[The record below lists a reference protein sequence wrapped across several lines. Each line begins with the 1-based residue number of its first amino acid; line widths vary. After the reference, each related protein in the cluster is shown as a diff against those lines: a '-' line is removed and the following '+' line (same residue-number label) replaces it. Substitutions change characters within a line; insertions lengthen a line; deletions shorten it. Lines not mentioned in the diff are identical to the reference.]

1 MSQYDL
7 SRPVV
12 ARVREAADIVAVIS
26 EVISLK
32 KAGRNHLGLCPFHGE
47 KTPSFSVS
55 REKGTYYCF
64 GCKKG
69 GDVIDFVMELERLT
83 FPEAVERLAGRFGV
97 VLPLAS
103 TESRQR
109 HDEAT
114 QLTDVVEAAQG
125 FFVRRLTEDRPRAFL
140 ERRGITLEYAASFGL
155 GYAPAEWRALHDTL
169 HRRFAEKLLVAAGVA
184 VEGDQGRVWD
194 RFRDRVTIPIRSS
207 RGALIAFGG
216 RALGDEMPKYLNSP
230 ETPLFAKS
238 QVLFA
243 QDRAQRA
250 FAKSDRAIVVEGYFD
265 CLALHQAGIEDVVAT
280 LGTALSEH
288 HARELARKV
297 PRVVVCYD
305 GDDAGRKAAVGA
317 LRTLLAANL
326 DVSVVLL
333 PDGQDPDDIVRRR
346 GRDGF
351 VATVD
356 AALTPAEFLLGE
368 LGATRDERRRN
379 LSQALAVL
387 NACPDA
393 VRRSLLKESLAY
405 ATGLSL
411 EELGESETPRI
422 AIAGGS
428 DGTAAL
434 PPPGEAAILR
444 ALLVDLDPAQRL
456 ILLNDLPVE
465 VIDHPVARTIL
476 AALRQR
482 ADRGEPLEI
491 SGLTSDIEDRE
502 VRRVLAALE
511 HEVPR
516 TGEDHLKLRELW
528 LKQKKTRL
536 LALNQEIQQAEKQ
549 GNSSQ
554 LPRLLAEKQRLL
566 RSPSEASPSEEKA
579 SARKPGR
586 RNPSD

>member
-7 SRPVV
+7 SRPVL
-12 ARVREAADIVAVIS
+12 ARVRDAADIVSVVS

-69 GDVIDFVMELERLT
+69 GDVIDFVMELERLS

-103 TESRQR
+103 PESRQR
-109 HDEAT
+109 HDEQT
-114 QLTDVVEAAQG
+114 QLTEVVEAAQG
-125 FFVRRLTEDRPRAFL
+125 FFVKRLGEDRPRAFL
-140 ERRGITLEYAASFGL
+140 ERRGITMEFASAFGL
-155 GYAPAEWRALHDTL
+155 GYAPAEWRALHETL
-169 HRRFAEKLLVAAGVA
+169 HRRFAERLLIAAGVA

-194 RFRDRVTIPIRSS
+194 RFRDRVTIPIRSA
-207 RGALIAFGG
+207 RGALVAFGG
-216 RALGDEMPKYLNSP
+216 RTIGDELPKYLNSP

-238 QVLFA
+238 HLLFA

-250 FAKSDRAIVVEGYFD
+250 FVKSDRAIVVEGYFD

-305 GDDAGRKAAVGA
+305 GDSAGRKAAVAA
-317 LRTLLAANL
+317 LRTLLAANV
-326 DVSVVLL
+326 DATVVLL
-333 PDGQDPDDIVRRR
+333 PDGQDPDDIVRRQ

-351 VATVD
+351 VAVLD
-356 AALTPAEFLLGE
+356 AALTPVEFLLGE
-368 LGATRDERRRN
+368 IGSTREERRRN
-379 LSQALAVL
+379 LGVALAVL

-393 VRRSLLKESLAY
+393 VRRSLLKENLAY
-405 ATGLSL
+405 ATGIRL
-411 EELGESETPRI
+411 EELGESEALRV
-422 AIAGGS
+422 AFAGSG
-428 DGTAAL
+428 DPAAAM

-444 ALLVDLDPAQRL
+444 ALLVDLEPAQRL

-465 VIDHPVARTIL
+465 VIDHPVARAIL
-476 AALRQR
+476 AAMQER
-482 ADRGEPLEI
+482 AARGEPLEI

-516 TGEDHLKLRELW
+516 TGEEHLKLRELW
-528 LKQKKTRL
+528 EKHRQRKLA
-536 LALNQEIQQAEKQ
+536 ALNQEIQRAEKQ
-549 GNSSQ
+549 GRTSQ
-554 LPRLLAEKQRLL
+554 LAQLLSEKQALL
-566 RSPSEASPSEEKA
+566 
-579 SARKPGR
+579 RKPGVL
-586 RNPSD
+586 

>member
-7 SRPVV
+7 SRPVL
-12 ARVREAADIVAVIS
+12 ARVRDAADIVSVVS

-69 GDVIDFVMELERLT
+69 GDVIDFVMELERLS

-103 TESRQR
+103 PESRQR
-109 HDEAT
+109 HDEQT
-114 QLTDVVEAAQG
+114 QLTEVVEAAQG
-125 FFVRRLTEDRPRAFL
+125 FFVKRLGEDRPRAFL
-140 ERRGITLEYAASFGL
+140 ERRGITMEFASAFGL
-155 GYAPAEWRALHDTL
+155 GYAPAEWRALHETL
-169 HRRFAEKLLVAAGVA
+169 HRRFAERLLIAAGVA

-194 RFRDRVTIPIRSS
+194 RFRDRVTIPIRSA
-207 RGALIAFGG
+207 RGALVAFGG
-216 RALGDEMPKYLNSP
+216 RTIGDELPKYLNSP

-238 QVLFA
+238 HLLFA

-250 FAKSDRAIVVEGYFD
+250 FVKSDRAIVVEGYFD

-305 GDDAGRKAAVGA
+305 GDSAGRKAAVAA
-317 LRTLLAANL
+317 LRTLLAASV
-326 DVSVVLL
+326 DATVVLL
-333 PDGQDPDDIVRRR
+333 PDGQDPDDIVRRQ

-351 VATVD
+351 VAVLD
-356 AALTPAEFLLGE
+356 AALTPVEFLLGE
-368 LGATRDERRRN
+368 IGSTREERRRN
-379 LSQALAVL
+379 LGVALAVL

-393 VRRSLLKESLAY
+393 VRRSLLKENLAY
-405 ATGLSL
+405 ATGIRL
-411 EELGESETPRI
+411 EELGESEALRV
-422 AIAGGS
+422 AFAGSG
-428 DGTAAL
+428 DPAAAM

-444 ALLVDLDPAQRL
+444 ALLVDLEPAQRL

-465 VIDHPVARTIL
+465 VIDHPVARAIL
-476 AALRQR
+476 AAMQER
-482 ADRGEPLEI
+482 AARGEPLEI

-516 TGEDHLKLRELW
+516 TGEEHLKLRELW
-528 LKQKKTRL
+528 EKHRQRKLA
-536 LALNQEIQQAEKQ
+536 ALNQEIQRAEKQ
-549 GNSSQ
+549 GRTSQ
-554 LPRLLAEKQRLL
+554 LAQLLSEKQALL
-566 RSPSEASPSEEKA
+566 
-579 SARKPGR
+579 RKPGVL
-586 RNPSD
+586 